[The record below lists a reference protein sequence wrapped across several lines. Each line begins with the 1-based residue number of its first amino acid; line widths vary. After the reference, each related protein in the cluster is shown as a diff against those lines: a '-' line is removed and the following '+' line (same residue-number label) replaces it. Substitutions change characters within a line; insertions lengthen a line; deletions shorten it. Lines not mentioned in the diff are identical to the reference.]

1 MTTTNQDAPG
11 LQGIWPALMT
21 PLTEALAI
29 DDVRFAAHARA
40 LLDAGCA
47 GVTPFGT
54 TGEGPSFSVAE
65 RRDAVNALVA
75 GGVPASRILVSVSCA
90 AVPDTLALTRHAQD
104 IGAWGVL
111 LMPPFFFK
119 GVSDEGIVESYRQLL
134 DATADRPLRV
144 VLYHIPQVSA
154 VGLSHGVIAE
164 LLRRW
169 PQRIVAIKDSACE
182 RAASLELARA
192 FMSPN
197 QPQMGVHVGNE
208 LDLPALAARGSRGA
222 VSGLANFMPRTV
234 HRLAT
239 EPDAAKRRR
248 RSRACRT
255 PARMA
260 RRLRVDPGAQGDHGR
275 ADWRQCLAARA
286 RAAGG
291 IEPRALRHIPPRTRG
306 TRLEP
311 RHRLTTPPPQQE
323 TPTMTFPLLRRALI
337 AATAA
342 ACAAIAAPAFAQ
354 TKIPLRIST
363 PAVPDDWHGKMW
375 TVFKESLD
383 KSAPGE
389 FDVQINLNASLF
401 KQGTEPAA
409 MARGNLELSSISAF
423 DIAKI
428 VPEFS
433 IFTAGYIVRDPQH
446 QQKVFAGPV
455 GKEMFKLASEKME
468 VTILT
473 PIYLGTRQVNLREVR
488 NVKTP
493 ADLKGV
499 KLRMP
504 GSKEWLFLGE
514 ALGAT
519 ATPLAFGEVYLG
531 LKTGTIDGQDNP
543 LPSVRAAKFYEV
555 TKQIV
560 MTNHLVDGIFIAIAD
575 KTWKALTPA
584 QQAKVQAAAD
594 AAAAFNNDNRLKEE
608 AQIVDF
614 FKKEGLTVTTPDV
627 EAFRKSVQAAY
638 ATSDMAKTWP
648 AGMLDRINNTK

>member
-1 MTTTNQDAPG
+1 MTT
-11 LQGIWPALMT
+11 
-21 PLTEALAI
+21 
-29 DDVRFAAHARA
+29 
-40 LLDAGCA
+40 
-47 GVTPFGT
+47 
-54 TGEGPSFSVAE
+54 
-65 RRDAVNALVA
+65 
-75 GGVPASRILVSVSCA
+75 
-90 AVPDTLALTRHAQD
+90 
-104 IGAWGVL
+104 
-111 LMPPFFFK
+111 
-119 GVSDEGIVESYRQLL
+119 
-134 DATADRPLRV
+134 
-144 VLYHIPQVSA
+144 
-154 VGLSHGVIAE
+154 LS
-164 LLRRW
+164 LLRR
-169 PQRIVAIKDSACE
+169 S
-182 RAASLELARA
+182 
-192 FMSPN
+192 
-197 QPQMGVHVGNE
+197 
-208 LDLPALAARGSRGA
+208 
-222 VSGLANFMPRTV
+222 
-234 HRLAT
+234 
-239 EPDAAKRRR
+239 
-248 RSRACRT
+248 
-255 PARMA
+255 
-260 RRLRVDPGAQGDHGR
+260 
-275 ADWRQCLAARA
+275 
-286 RAAGG
+286 
-291 IEPRALRHIPPRTRG
+291 
-306 TRLEP
+306 
-311 RHRLTTPPPQQE
+311 
-323 TPTMTFPLLRRALI
+323 LI
-337 AATAA
+337 AAAVVGAT
-342 ACAAIAAPAFAQ
+342 IAAPAFAQ
-354 TKIPLRIST
+354 TKVPLRIST

-455 GKEMFKLASEKME
+455 GKEMFKLASDKME

-473 PIYLGTRQVNLREVR
+473 PIYLGTRQVNLREAR

-575 KTWKALTPA
+575 KAWKAMTPA

-594 AAAAFNNDNRLKEE
+594 AAAAFNNDNRIKEE

-614 FKKEGLTVTTPDV
+614 FKQQGLQVTTPDV
-627 EAFRKSVQAAY
+627 DAFRKSVQAAY
-638 ATSDMAKTWP
+638 ATSEMAKTWP